1 MVPIKNNCS
10 LQNDFGNGWGLYV
23 DIENLKTLPKSYEI
37 SRKKFTITINKNY
50 SEIENELDF
59 VDDNNEISN
68 NFIVNII
75 IIVIITYTILTI
87 S

>member
-37 SRKKFTITINKNY
+37 IRKKINTQTFWD
-50 SEIENELDF
+50 ET
-59 VDDNNEISN
+59 NNEIVDEDNYYKYIFTTSST
-68 NFIVNII
+68 
-75 IIVIITYTILTI
+75 IVILLTITYII
-87 S
+87 FAI

>member
-37 SRKKFTITINKNY
+37 IRTKINTQPFCD
-50 SEIENELDF
+50 ET
-59 VDDNNEISN
+59 NNEIVDEDNYYKKYIFTTSSS
-68 NFIVNII
+68 II
-75 IIVIITYTILTI
+75 ILLTITYII
-87 S
+87 FAI